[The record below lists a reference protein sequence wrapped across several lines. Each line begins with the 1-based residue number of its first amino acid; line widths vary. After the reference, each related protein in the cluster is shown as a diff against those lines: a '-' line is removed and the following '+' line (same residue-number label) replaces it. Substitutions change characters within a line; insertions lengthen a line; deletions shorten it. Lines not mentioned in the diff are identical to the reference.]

1 MTVIRSADRR
11 RTETPNAVMT
21 TFASPTQGGAERS
34 LWQVEVAAG
43 ASGPVHVMDVEQTW
57 SILAGT
63 ATVEVADDLLELAA
77 GDTVVVPAG
86 VARRFAAGSGAGF
99 TAVVAGSAAALATV
113 PDSEAEA
120 VNPPWIA

>member
-34 LWQVEVAAG
+34 LWQVEIAAD
-43 ASGPVHVMDVEQTW
+43 AAGPVHVMDVEQTW
-57 SILAGT
+57 SFLAGT
-63 ATVEVADDLLELAA
+63 ASVVVGDDVLELAA
-77 GDTVVVPAG
+77 GDTVVVAAG
-86 VARRFAAGSGAGF
+86 LPRRFSAGPDGGF
-99 TAVVAGSAAALATV
+99 TAVVTSAATALATV
-113 PDSEAEA
+113 PDSDAEP

>member
-1 MTVIRSADRR
+1 MAVIRSADRR

-34 LWQVEVAAG
+34 LWQVEIAAG
-43 ASGPVHVMDVEQTW
+43 SAGPVHVIDVEQTW

-63 ATVEVADDLLELAA
+63 ASVEVADESVELAA

-86 VARRFAAGSGAGF
+86 VVRRFAAADDGGF
-99 TAVVAGSAAALATV
+99 TAVVTSDAAALATV
-113 PDSEAEA
+113 PGSDADA
-120 VNPPWIA
+120 VTPPWIA

>member
-1 MTVIRSADRR
+1 MAVIRNTDRR

-21 TFASPTQGGAERS
+21 TLASPTQGGAERS
-34 LWQVEVAAG
+34 LWQVEIAAG
-43 ASGPVHVMDVEQTW
+43 AAGPVHVIDVEQTW

-63 ATVEVADDLLELAA
+63 ASVAVADERVELAA

-86 VARRFAAGSGAGF
+86 VVRRFSAGPDDGF
-99 TAVVAGSAAALATV
+99 TAIVTSDAAALATV
-113 PDSEAEA
+113 PGSEADA